1 MAHDFRYP
9 IVLTP
14 DEGTLLVTVPD
25 IPEAITFGE
34 DEADALARAAD
45 VIESALAGY
54 MRDRRDIP
62 TPSAAAGRPTVA
74 LPLSARLKLETYV
87 AMRAKGWRKA
97 DLARA
102 LGCNPRQVDRLFDLH
117 NATTVDQFD
126 AAMQAIG
133 RHVSIESIAACG

>member
-62 TPSAAAGRPTVA
+62 TPSAAAAGRGDDGHPGRP
-74 LPLSARLKLETYV
+74 
-87 AMRAKGWRKA
+87 
-97 DLARA
+97 D
-102 LGCNPRQVDRLFDLH
+102 
-117 NATTVDQFD
+117 
-126 AAMQAIG
+126 G
-133 RHVSIESIAACG
+133 RPA

>member
-9 IVLTP
+9 VVLTP
-14 DEGTLLVTVPD
+14 DDGTVLVTVPD

-54 MRDRRDIP
+54 MRDRRDLP
-62 TPSAAAGRPTVA
+62 APSAAEGRPVVT
-74 LPLSARLKLETYV
+74 LPLAARLKLETYA
-87 AMRAKGWRKA
+87 AMRARGWRKA

-126 AAMQAIG
+126 AAMRAIG
-133 RHVSIESIAACG
+133 RRLTIESVAA

>member
-9 IVLTP
+9 VVLTP
-14 DEGTLLVTVPD
+14 DDGTILVTVPD

-34 DEADALARAAD
+34 DEADALGRAAD

-54 MRDRRDIP
+54 MRDRRDLPI
-62 TPSAAAGRPTVA
+62 PSAAEGRPVVT
-74 LPLSARLKLETYV
+74 LPLSARLKLETYA
-87 AMRAKGWRKA
+87 AMRERGWRKA

-126 AAMQAIG
+126 AAMRAIG
-133 RHVSIESIAACG
+133 RSFVIESVAA